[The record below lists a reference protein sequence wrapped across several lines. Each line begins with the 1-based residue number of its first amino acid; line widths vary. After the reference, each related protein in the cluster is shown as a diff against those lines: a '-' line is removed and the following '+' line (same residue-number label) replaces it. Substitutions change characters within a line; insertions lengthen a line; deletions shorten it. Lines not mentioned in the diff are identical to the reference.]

1 VLITQHRDNALVTRR
16 RDNAL
21 VTRRR
26 DNALV
31 VSQDLAV
38 RIKDNDL
45 AVRTRDNA
53 LAILLH
59 KRLSSAMVDNHTRH
73 QHAAAPHKA
82 SAQAYQR
89 KGDDPCK
96 DIVLQESVHSNP
108 RGIHNVPE
116 HLMAVGRSR
125 EDIREHNSDRHP
137 DQVREV
143 GVLAGKDMVAD
154 ARADV
159 PAHQR
164 NEHKNGAHQ
173 SSKRSQPVLSLFH
186 HRLW

>member
-1 VLITQHRDNALVTRR
+1 VLITQR
-16 RDNAL
+16 RDNVL
-21 VTRRR
+21 VIRRR

-38 RIKDNDL
+38 RIKDNDP

-73 QHAAAPHKA
+73 QHAAAPHKV
-82 SAQAYQR
+82 SAQAYQH
-89 KGDDPCK
+89 KGDGLYK
-96 DIVLQESVHSNP
+96 DIVLLELVHSNS

-116 HLMAVGRSR
+116 HLMAMGRSR
-125 EDIREHNSDRHP
+125 EDIKGHNNDRHQ
-137 DQVREV
+137 DRAREV
-143 GVLAGKDMVAD
+143 DNVLVGKDVVAD
-154 ARADV
+154 ARVDV

-173 SSKRSQPVLSLFH
+173 SSKRSQRVLSLFH